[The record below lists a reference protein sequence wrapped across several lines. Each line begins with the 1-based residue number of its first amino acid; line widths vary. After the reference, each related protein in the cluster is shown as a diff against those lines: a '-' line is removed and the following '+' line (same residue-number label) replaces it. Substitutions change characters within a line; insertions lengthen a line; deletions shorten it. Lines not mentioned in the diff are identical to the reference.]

1 MKDVIH
7 IITTISLGGAEKQLL
22 TLVREQVK
30 SGRIVKV
37 IYLKG
42 KPELLDLLL
51 QSGAEV
57 INEFANKNPIIQ
69 AFLIKRYF
77 GIQGECVV
85 HSHLPRAELFGTLAP
100 KRIKIVVSRHNA
112 EPFFPGAPRIIS
124 RVLSRH
130 VTERATYIIAISE
143 AVKDYL
149 LKFQEVV
156 DPAKIHVIYYGF
168 SQNENTDLATIVKL
182 QEVKNKN
189 LVIGTVSRLVPQK
202 DLGTLLRAFKV
213 FQNSRPE
220 ASLVIVGEGHLEQEL
235 RDLSREL
242 CIESNVIWFGRTSDV
257 NSIIGEFDI
266 FALTSLYEGFG
277 LVLLEAMAN
286 SVPIVAARNS
296 AIPEVLGRNY
306 EGLFETGNFKQL
318 AGLLESSLNFDQN
331 LRMKEHLSERLQI
344 FQPDRMR
351 IKVDEI
357 YLQMETL

>member
-1 MKDVIH
+1 M
-7 IITTISLGGAEKQLL
+7 GGAEKQLL

-42 KPELLDLLL
+42 KPELSDLFLK
-51 QSGAEV
+51 SGAEV
-57 INEFANKNPIIQ
+57 IDEFANMNPLVQ

-77 GIQGECVV
+77 GMQDKCLV
-85 HSHLPRAELFGTLAP
+85 HAHLPRAELFGTLAP
-100 KRIKIVVSRHNA
+100 KRMKIILSRHNA
-112 EPFFPGAPRIIS
+112 EPFFPGSPRIIS

-130 VTERATYIIAISE
+130 VTERATYVIAISE
-143 AVKDYL
+143 AVKNYL
-149 LKFQEVV
+149 LKFREVI

-168 SQNENTDLATIVKL
+168 SHNENTDLETTEKL
-182 QEVKNKN
+182 QEVKSKN

-202 DLGTLLRAFKV
+202 DLGTLLRAFQI

-220 ASLVIVGEGHLEQEL
+220 ASLVIVGEGNLDQEL
-235 RDLSREL
+235 RDLSRAL
-242 CIESNVIWFGRTSDV
+242 RIESNVIWFGRTSDV

-266 FALTSLYEGFG
+266 FVLTSLYEGFG

-286 SVPIVAARNS
+286 NVPIVAARNS

-318 AGLLESSLNFDQN
+318 ADLLELSLNSDQN
-331 LRMKEHLSERLQI
+331 TRMKKYLSERLQN

-357 YLQMETL
+357 YLQMEMP